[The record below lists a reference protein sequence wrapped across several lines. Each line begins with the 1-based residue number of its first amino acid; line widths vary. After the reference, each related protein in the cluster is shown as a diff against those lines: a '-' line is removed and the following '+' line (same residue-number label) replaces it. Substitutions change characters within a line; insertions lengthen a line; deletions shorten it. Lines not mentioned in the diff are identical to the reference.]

1 MRVQI
6 YTHLD
11 PGILLTYMIT
21 FSDNRT
27 YMHEYDPDNPDGYVY
42 EVTGRL
48 RFTVTVDE
56 DSGYKFKRWVVRTGS
71 TIADSTVRYVTTD
84 PFEYSGTDNLWIRAE
99 SELDTSLLYKLETTA
114 LGTVTESASASFLV
128 SERTLYRMSLRFE
141 KDGTATF
148 YSTGDCDTIGYLT
161 TSSEWNNTTGM
172 PSSTL
177 YAHDD
182 DSGADFNYKFTYDVA
197 QDVTYHY
204 WFKTV
209 DPSETGYVTAHVIPP
224 GLKGG
229 NVYIYTADGWKQT
242 AVYIY
247 DGSSWKPVKVSM
259 FDGTTWK

>member
-6 YTHLD
+6 YTHLN
-11 PGILLTYMIT
+11 PGVMYTHMYVYNET
-21 FSDNRT
+21 KAYEHT
-27 YMHEYDPDNPDGYVY
+27 YDPDNNNGYIY
-42 EVTGRL
+42 DVTGRL
-48 RFTVTVDE
+48 RFIATMKE
-56 DSGYKFKRWVVRTGS
+56 GYKFTHWVVRIGAITNKPQEITS
-71 TIADSTVRYVTTD
+71 NPY
-84 PFEYSGTDNLWIRAE
+84 EYDGEEDLWIRAE
-99 SELDTSLLYKLETTA
+99 AELDTSLLYNLDTTA

-128 SERTLYRMSLRFE
+128 SERTLYRMSLKFE
-141 KDGTATF
+141 NDGTATF
-148 YSTGDCDTIGYLT
+148 YSTGDCNTIGYLT
-161 TSSEWNNTTGM
+161 TSSAWSNTTGM

-182 DSGADFNYKFTYDVA
+182 DSGADLNYKFTYDVA
-197 QDVTYHY
+197 QDITYYY
-204 WFKTV
+204 WFKTSN
-209 DPSETGYVTAHVIPP
+209 PEETGYVTAHVIPP

>member
-1 MRVQI
+1 MYVVDEGRP
-6 YTHLD
+6 YSH
-11 PGILLTYMIT
+11 Y
-21 FSDNRT
+21 
-27 YMHEYDPDNPDGYVY
+27 YDPDNNNGYIY
-42 EVTGRL
+42 TGITGRL
-48 RFTVTVDE
+48 IFTAEVE
-56 DSGYKFKRWVVRTGS
+56 PGYKFTGWVCRIGS
-71 TIADSTVRYVTTD
+71 ISNNPQTITSNPYQHT
-84 PFEYSGTDNLWIRAE
+84 SGQDIWIRAE
-99 SELDTSLLYKLETTA
+99 AELDTNLLYNLETTA

-161 TSSEWNNTTGM
+161 TSSSWSNTEGM

-182 DSGADFNYKFTYDVA
+182 DSGTDFNYKFTYDVA
-197 QDVTYHY
+197 KDVTYYY

-209 DPSETGYVTAHVIPP
+209 DPDETGYVTAHVIPP